1 MYNYSILRG
10 MIITRYRSQGAFAR
24 SLGIPEQKV
33 SATLNNRR
41 QLDQT
46 EIDQWAH
53 ALDIPHNR
61 YGDIF
66 FDQVVHDGEQ
76 YTSDA
81 PVEV

>member
-1 MYNYSILRG
+1 MYNYSRLRG
-10 MIITRYRSQGAFAR
+10 MIITKYHSQGIFAER
-24 SLGIPEQKV
+24 LGVPAQKV

-46 EIDQWAH
+46 EIDRWADL
-53 ALDIPHNR
+53 LDIPQSE

-66 FDQVVHDGEQ
+66 FAREVHNSERH
-76 YTSDA
+76 TSDA